1 MHTGDVVEM
10 TAQRDITPTLAPLLQ
25 LLELEQPRVVSTTD
39 IADYAAQV
47 GLQWPTP
54 LIVRRI
60 RERGWLLDLTTQG
73 VWEFAPASRAGAFGA
88 GDPFVELRATLKRD
102 PAAPYAVAAESA
114 AYQLGLSSRRP
125 ERDVIGAPPGARLPR
140 ALEAFRLV
148 KWSPSVPLVPW
159 DGLPIWSVETLI
171 GFMASKPSGYQ
182 DWQNVGEWITQAVR
196 TLSADALVS
205 ELAGLPRSA
214 WARAAYLLEEGGRP
228 DLAADFIESAP
239 AGSGPYYLGARES
252 PGKYSA
258 TYGVVDSTGM
268 GDGE

>member
-1 MHTGDVVEM
+1 M

-73 VWEFAPASRAGAFGA
+73 VLEFAPASRAVAFGA

-125 ERDVIGAPPGARLPR
+125 ERDVIGAHTGARLQR
-140 ALEAFRLV
+140 ALEAFRLEAQADYV
-148 KWSPSVPLVPW
+148 GEYGFVSGAASAVDECQRTPTVDHVNAAVMPVGYLRTAHPVDPLAYLELVP
-159 DGLPIWSVETLI
+159 
-171 GFMASKPSGYQ
+171 
-182 DWQNVGEWITQAVR
+182 VR
-196 TLSADALVS
+196 SQ
-205 ELAGLPRSA
+205 EG
-214 WARAAYLLEEGGRP
+214 YLLVLQAQLLMR
-228 DLAADFIESAP
+228 
-239 AGSGPYYLGARES
+239 
-252 PGKYSA
+252 
-258 TYGVVDSTGM
+258 V
-268 GDGE
+268 